1 MELYD
6 YPNAAAP
13 NPTKV
18 RIYIVEKGL
27 DIPLHT
33 IDLAIGDQRKES
45 YRAINPLG
53 KVPVLKLN
61 DGTCLPESTAI
72 MEYLE
77 EVYPEPS
84 LIGNTYEKRAQ
95 VRALE
100 RFIDLNVL
108 KTAST
113 IVVHSEPVFAHR
125 TQFAELAKQ
134 QRSELAAMLAILEGF
149 IGQGPFAFGKEPTIA
164 DCTLCAAVR
173 FMEAFELKYSE
184 NYPCLRLWW
193 EHFCTRPSA
202 SA

>member
-33 IDLAIGDQRKES
+33 IDLARGDQRKES

-53 KVPVLKLN
+53 KVPVLELN
-61 DGTCLPESTAI
+61 NGTYLPESTAI
-72 MEYLE
+72 IEYLE
-77 EVYPEPS
+77 EVFPDPS
-84 LIGNTYEKRAQ
+84 LIGSTPEKRAQ

-113 IVVHSEPVFAHR
+113 IVVHSSPIFSDRNQVAALAH
-125 TQFAELAKQ
+125 Q
-134 QRSELAAMLAILEGF
+134 QRSELVAMLSIMEGF
-149 IGQGPFAFGKEPTIA
+149 IGQGPFVCGTEPTIA

-173 FMEAFELKYSE
+173 FMEAFEIEYSE
-184 NYPCLRLWW
+184 NHPRLRLWW
-193 EHFCTRPSA
+193 EHFYTRSSA